1 MDNNVRWLY
10 AGRALRSFAT
20 AFLTVAFP
28 LYLATLGYRSR
39 TIGIVLAVGAVA
51 TAALVLLVGIAGDRF
66 GRRRMLVILGGLAA
80 AGGLLMAGTTSL
92 AAIAVASGLGGV
104 GRGGGAGSGGSWGPV
119 FPAEQPLLAAS
130 VSPRQRTAA
139 FGRIGF
145 VGVLAAVL
153 GSLVAALPAA
163 LHRAGWTW
171 VAAYH
176 LLFLIGGLIGVGIV
190 LVSLPLREVPPPA
203 GPEPEAPPSALST
216 RQLIGRLGITNA
228 LNGMGFGFLGPLLT
242 YWFHVRYGVGSAE
255 LGVLYAIVNLASALP
270 YLGAARLTRRF
281 GSVHTVVVT
290 RAFSVVVLALMAVVP
305 TFLVASIL
313 LALRTGL
320 NSLGIPARQ
329 SYTMGVAEERRRGT
343 VAALGSLPSMVTS
356 SISPV
361 VGGALMGAFL
371 DTPIVGATLF
381 MGVNT
386 VAYYLAFRNTRPPE
400 ERTAPGPPAGEE
412 QAAPDVTGGAPRASP
427 GAAPG

>member
-153 GSLVAALPAA
+153 GSLIAALPSA

-216 RQLIGRLGITNA
+216 RQIIGRLGITNA

-242 YWFHVRYGVGSAE
+242 YWFHVRYGVGPDA
-255 LGVLYAIVNLASALP
+255 LGVLYTLVNLVTALP
-270 YLGAARLTRRF
+270 YLGAARLVERLGAVRA
-281 GSVHTVVVT
+281 VTVSRGVAVVMLALIPLMPT
-290 RAFSVVVLALMAVVP
+290 FVLAGAL
-305 TFLVASIL
+305 F
-313 LALRTGL
+313 ALRMAM
-320 NSLGIPARQ
+320 NSMSLAARQ
-329 SYTMGVAEERRRGT
+329 SYIMGISDERRRGT
-343 VAALGSLPSMVTS
+343 VAAVSALPSQLTAAV
-356 SISPV
+356 SPAL
-361 VGGALMGAFL
+361 GGILMESFL
-371 DTPIVGATLF
+371 DTPLYGAALF
-381 MGVNT
+381 MGANL
-386 VAYYLAFRNTRPPE
+386 VAYYYAFRDVPAPE
-400 ERTAPGPPAGEE
+400 ERRT
-412 QAAPDVTGGAPRASP
+412 
-427 GAAPG
+427 